1 MTSVCPRFIRCEI
14 THHRNNKSE
23 EMGIIPSPNAII
35 DPLAVMVTAIYTV
48 VALYGENNISRNS
61 VENGNRVR
69 TILQWLDRG
78 GLYVKQ
84 V

>member
-1 MTSVCPRFIRCEI
+1 
-14 THHRNNKSE
+14 
-23 EMGIIPSPNAII
+23 MGIIPSPNAII